1 MRLSSPEIKV
11 LLDTINQIDAD
22 AQVRL
27 FGSRTDNQKKG
38 GDIDLLILSQKTEA
52 FTRQALRQIRQIF
65 FDAFGEQKLD
75 IIVDT
80 LPPKTPFVKTI
91 MSTSLPINNAV
102 LEQSIWM
109 NYLKPIWRLYKN
121 NSIGFC
127 TLTTWVKRS
136 PLSPPYEIE
145 DFDKLEN
152 LSSRYARSIVF
163 LVRKVFRSIDEAG
176 FESRLIYLGLELVDW
191 LNWGSEYHLI

>member
-1 MRLSSPEIKV
+1 MRLSNPEIKL

-52 FTRQALRQIRQIF
+52 FTRQALRQIRQVF

-102 LEQSIWM
+102 LEQS
-109 NYLKPIWRLYKN
+109 
-121 NSIGFC
+121 
-127 TLTTWVKRS
+127 T
-136 PLSPPYEIE
+136 
-145 DFDKLEN
+145 
-152 LSSRYARSIVF
+152 
-163 LVRKVFRSIDEAG
+163 
-176 FESRLIYLGLELVDW
+176 
-191 LNWGSEYHLI
+191 